1 MSIDS
6 RYWFDA
12 AKQLFCFDDNVVAVV
27 LKIRLCMVQSVCLK
41 FLNQVCKPR
50 SIISPLL
57 QTFCLISAHIL
68 DLILNQYF
76 SPWSYS
82 LYFLTLNTDLSLDKC
97 LYS

>member
-1 MSIDS
+1 MLLL
-6 RYWFDA
+6 
-12 AKQLFCFDDNVVAVV
+12 LFAGD
-27 LKIRLCMVQSVCLK
+27 LKICLCKVQGICLK

-68 DLILNQYF
+68 DLIVNQYF

-82 LYFLTLNTDLSLDKC
+82 ILFDPQYRPFIGQVLVFLTKANP
-97 LYS
+97 